1 MGGAGFCFKPAL
13 ILPGLPPPNPSVLRS
28 SLAGGG
34 GGGGRSQ
41 TQEAPAMAA
50 DEIRA
55 VEEGKPKASP
65 GLCSTTLSFS
75 ARKCC
80 S

>member
-1 MGGAGFCFKPAL
+1 
-13 ILPGLPPPNPSVLRS
+13 
-28 SLAGGG
+28 
-34 GGGGRSQ
+34 
-41 TQEAPAMAA
+41 MAA